1 MKNCVRKQGDSVRK
15 YISRISTKQIIKERI
30 ISLFSIII
38 GIIFLFS
45 IPGNSQGIP
54 FSYCPVQDQSNNIR
68 DYLVTSAKEVTDQ
81 FFVGI
86 ETLKD
91 WQSVRDQRYQ
101 EFLEMMSLYDV
112 PMTGERPPLNVK
124 KVGTIRKEGYKI
136 EKIYYESLPDLY
148 VPANLYVPDGIT
160 DPVPAILYVCGHA
173 RNQKVYYQGLARKFA
188 QLGFVCLIIET
199 IQWGEVLGE
208 HWGAN
213 QRGWFHWYSRGY
225 TPGGVELWNG
235 IRGLDLLSQLPEVDK
250 ERLGVTGASGGG
262 SQSWYLAAADPRIKA
277 AAPAAGGET
286 LEAEIQQRTID
297 DHCDCMVPVNTYQRD
312 FADIGALIAPRPLM
326 IAAPNRDALFAIESV
341 RRLHEDVGKAYAL
354 YDASQNLSLI
364 EADGRHSDRSTLRP
378 QIFSFFI
385 KHLMGKEISPDQIC
399 DIDKSP
405 ESQLS
410 EDELQVY
417 IHGAPENDRTTTIQD
432 SFITLAQAPQIENEE
447 QLESYKSEVV
457 DFLNARTFSAFPVV
471 PELLDMKLEY
481 RTADEAKFGVQK
493 FSFVSEKG
501 WRLKFTIHWNQP
513 REKPQPIL
521 LVLRNPGE
529 NRKASEKFIEGID
542 ENLSIVYFEA
552 RGIGETG
559 WAPELQWHIRR
570 AAAWTGRTVASMR
583 VYDVLRCLEA
593 LRFLP
598 GVEDNNISLA
608 SQGEMT
614 AIALYASLLDKKIN
628 TIIIK
633 HPPMSQN
640 MGSQPDG
647 RGEAIEMLNCLR
659 ITDLAQ
665 VAGSLLPTKF
675 VGIGELP
682 ETYQWT
688 KSVYNKIKPDYY
700 QTISKL
706 SEWENQ

>member
-1 MKNCVRKQGDSVRK
+1 MTSTTLSFFIVLMFVFSGDG
-15 YISRISTKQIIKERI
+15 
-30 ISLFSIII
+30 FS
-38 GIIFLFS
+38 
-45 IPGNSQGIP
+45 QEIP
-54 FSYCPVQDQSNNIR
+54 FSYCPPQDQSNNIR
-68 DYLVTSAKEVTDQ
+68 DYLNASAKQVTDQ
-81 FFVGI
+81 FLDEI
-86 ETLKD
+86 STLED
-91 WQSVRDQRYQ
+91 WQNLREQRYQ

-124 KVGTIRKEGYKI
+124 KVGTIQKEGYRI
-136 EKIYYESLPDLY
+136 EKIYYESLPELY
-148 VPANLYVPDGIT
+148 VPANLYIPDGIT

-199 IQWGEVLGE
+199 IQWGEVRGE

-213 QRGWFHWYSRGY
+213 ARGWFHWYSRGY

-235 IRGLDLLSQLPEVDK
+235 IRGLDLLSQLAEVDEEK
-250 ERLGVTGASGGG
+250 LGVTGASGGG
-262 SQSWYLAAADPRIKA
+262 AQSWYLAAADPRIKA

-286 LEAEIQQRTID
+286 VEAEIYQKTID
-297 DHCDCMVPVNTYQRD
+297 HHCDCMVPVNTYQRD

-341 RRLHEDVGKAYAL
+341 RRLQQDVGKVYAL
-354 YDASQNLSLI
+354 YEASQNLSLI
-364 EADGRHSDRSTLRP
+364 EADGGHGDRGTLRP

-385 KHLMGKEISPDQIC
+385 KHLMGQQVSADQIG

-405 ESQLS
+405 EAQLS
-410 EDELQVY
+410 EDELRVY
-417 IHGAPENDRTTTIQD
+417 TQGAPKNDRTTTIQE
-432 SFITLAQAPQIENEE
+432 SFISQAQAPQIENEE
-447 QLESYKSEVV
+447 QLAAYRAEVL
-457 DFLNARTFSAFPVV
+457 DFLKTKTFNAFPTE
-471 PELLDMKLEY
+471 PRPLDIKLEY
-481 RTADEAKFGVQK
+481 RTDEKAKFGVQT
-493 FSFVSEKG
+493 FSFVPEDG
-501 WRLKFTIHWNQP
+501 WRLRFTIHWNQP
-513 REKPQPIL
+513 REKQQPIL

-529 NRKASEKFIEGID
+529 ARYASEEFVEGVD

-559 WAPELQWHIRR
+559 WAPNLQWHIRR

-593 LRFLP
+593 LRVLP
-598 GVEDNNISLA
+598 AVDKQNISLA
-608 SQGEMT
+608 AQGEMA
-614 AIALYASLLDKKIN
+614 AIALYASLLDGKIN
-628 TIIIK
+628 TMIVK
-633 HPPMSQN
+633 NPPESQN

-675 VGIGELP
+675 VAIGQLP
-682 ETYQWT
+682 ATYEWT
-688 KSVYNKIKPDYY
+688 ESVYKKIKADHY
-700 QTISKL
+700 QVISEF
-706 SEWENQ
+706 SEWKNQ